1 MTIKN
6 TIIASL
12 LGGLISLPAHAEL
25 IINTQP
31 SEIISSSTVVTN
43 TQPPSTESAKKLMQV
58 MRVEEQIQTLINAKN
73 IAGEVASRAGQ
84 GGFSLP
90 EVDESELTEEQ
101 RQIRRRIEQVMAQ
114 SGVILGQTV
123 ADSLDADKITEAYV
137 TAVQTH
143 YTQSEVNALIA
154 FYDTPTGQSILDKQ
168 PQVTQDFL
176 KAALP
181 TVGNKNEQGQQDLSD
196 LMELMQG
203 IFQTVE

>member
-1 MTIKN
+1 MKVKN
-6 TIIASL
+6 TIVAGL
-12 LGGLISLPAHAEL
+12 LAGVVATTAYAEL

-31 SEIISSSTVVTN
+31 TEIISSSTVVTN
-43 TQPPSTESAKKLMQV
+43 TQTPSTESAKKLMQV
-58 MRVEEQIQTLINAKN
+58 MRVEEQIQTLMNAKN

-84 GGFSLP
+84 GGFRLP

-123 ADSLDADKITEAYV
+123 AESLDADKITEAYV

>member
-31 SEIISSSTVVTN
+31 TEIISASTVVTN
-43 TQPPSTESAKKLMQV
+43 TQTPSTESAKKLMQV
-58 MRVEEQIQTLINAKN
+58 MRVEEQIQTLMNAKN

-84 GGFSLP
+84 GDFRLP
-90 EVDESELTEEQ
+90 EVDERELTEEQ

-196 LMELMQG
+196 LMELVQG